1 MDRERLAEDALS
13 PGAFGYFAGGAGDE
27 RVLRENVTA
36 WSEHRLAPKVLVDVS
51 DIDTSVTLLGRRHR
65 VPFLIAPMAYQRHAD
80 QFGELATAR
89 AAAGSGVGMVV
100 STQTTT
106 HPREIAAALGEAPRW
121 FQLYAMRDASVTEAL
136 IQGAVDHGY
145 EALVLTVDFPVG
157 GLRQRDVDSGFAV
170 TEPTYVDSIA
180 AGEDRP
186 LPPSERHAQ
195 HDPSLTWDHV
205 SIIAERCGL
214 PLLLKGIL
222 RPDDAQRAVDCG
234 AAGIIVSNHGGRQ
247 LDAVQ
252 PTAHALAPVV
262 DAVAGRIPV
271 LVDGGIRRGSDI
283 AIALALG
290 ADAVLIGRPV
300 LWGLVTGSQRGV
312 SEVLQ
317 EFSHELENTLA
328 LVGCPRASELD
339 RSFLVSGAEAVA
351 RGGVEHVDGGRI
363 DRESDDVAGR
373 HAAPPRDPGDDE
385 FG

>member
-1 MDRERLAEDALS
+1 MDREKLAEDALS

-27 RVLRENVTA
+27 RVLRENISA

-51 DIDTSVTLLGRRHR
+51 EIDTSITLLGRQHR
-65 VPFLIAPMAYQRHAD
+65 LPFLIAPMAYQRHAD
-80 QFGELATAR
+80 RLGELATAR
-89 AAAGSGVGMVV
+89 AAATSGVGMVV

-106 HPREIAAALGEAPRW
+106 HPREIAHALGDAPRW
-121 FQLYAMRDASVTEAL
+121 FQLYAMRDPAVTEAL
-136 IQGAVDHGY
+136 TQGAVEHGY

-157 GLRQRDVDSGFAV
+157 GLRQRDIDSGFAV
-170 TEPTYVDSIA
+170 SEPTYVDSL
-180 AGEDRP
+180 AGGGRP

-205 SIIAERCGL
+205 SIIAEHCGL
-214 PLLLKGIL
+214 PLVLKGIL
-222 RPDDAQRAVDCG
+222 RADDARRAVDCG

-262 DAVAGRIPV
+262 DAVSGRIPV

-300 LWGLVTGSQRGV
+300 LWGLATRSERGV
-312 SEVLQ
+312 GDVLG
-317 EFSHELENTLA
+317 EFSSEFENTLA
-328 LVGCPRASELD
+328 LAGCPKAQDLD
-339 RSFLVSGAEAVA
+339 RSYLAPSGL
-351 RGGVEHVDGGRI
+351 
-363 DRESDDVAGR
+363 
-373 HAAPPRDPGDDE
+373 
-385 FG
+385 